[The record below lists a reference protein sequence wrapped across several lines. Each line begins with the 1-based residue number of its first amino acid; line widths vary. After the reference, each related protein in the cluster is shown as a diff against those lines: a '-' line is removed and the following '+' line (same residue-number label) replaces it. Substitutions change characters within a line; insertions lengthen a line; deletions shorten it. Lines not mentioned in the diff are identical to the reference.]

1 MPTISSAGI
10 GSGIDV
16 NGLVE
21 QLVAA
26 EGAPVKKR
34 LDRKEAELQAGLS
47 AMGMFKGAVSEFQAS
62 LETLRDSETFS
73 AIKANAANEGVVS
86 VSASNQAQTGEYD
99 LEVIELA
106 NAHKVATD
114 TFDSANKFFGNGRMT
129 LQLGAYDSDSNTF
142 QSNPDNVPV
151 TIDIDPDKA
160 SLRDIAVAINDSEA
174 PIRASVMNDGSGY
187 RLVLSSEQPG
197 SDNSIRVQVE
207 DSDGRNGDLTGLSN
221 LAFDPTGQRG
231 SGNNLQQVAAA
242 TDARV
247 RVDGIDIQRASND
260 FEDVIPGVSFS
271 LQPGSAGSS
280 TRISVELESQDV
292 MAAIEGFVKKYNE
305 MIQVVEQLTGFD
317 PDTGQS
323 GPLSGDASIRGVVS
337 MLRREIGNNFSGIN
351 EQFPSLG
358 SIGIET
364 NRDGTLTL
372 NSGRLQQ
379 AIASDRQEVVN
390 LFARAGSAEDPGVTF
405 LAAGEATEA
414 GAYDLEITRL
424 PARGVLSGR
433 ALMQEG
439 PLVLNDADNRFT
451 LRVDGIAS
459 GALSLEP
466 GSYNSLP
473 QLATRME
480 AAINRDA
487 VFERNGV
494 EVSVRVEQGRLQI
507 ISGTYGS
514 NSRVELTG
522 ISPSLSRITGLTPG
536 KGEAGENVAGRL
548 GSLGG
553 RGDGRQLE
561 GMGRAEGLT
570 IEVEGEQRGNRGQVI
585 FSNGVAARLD
595 QLLGSV
601 LDEDG
606 ILTVRTEGFN
616 ERLQSIGEER
626 EKLARRL
633 AETEERYMKEFT
645 AMDKTVGKMKATS
658 EYLSQQLSSL
668 PGAAQGNSKNGPGN
682 S

>member
-16 NGLVE
+16 NGLVDK
-21 QLVAA
+21 LVTA

-47 AMGMFKGAVSEFQAS
+47 AMGTFKGAVSEFQAS
-62 LETLRDSETFS
+62 LEALRDSETFS
-73 AIKANAANEGVVS
+73 AIKANAANEEVVS
-86 VSASNQAQTGEYD
+86 VSASNEAQTGEYE

-114 TFDSANKFFGNGRMT
+114 TFDSANKFFGSGQIT
-129 LQLGAYDSDSNTF
+129 LQLGAYDSDSNSF
-142 QSNPDNVPV
+142 QSNPDTVPV

-160 SLRDIAVAINDSEA
+160 SLREIAAAINESEA
-174 PIRASVMNDGSGY
+174 PIRASVMNDGNGY
-187 RLVLSSEQPG
+187 RLVLSAEQPG

-207 DSDGRNGDLTGLSN
+207 DSDGNNGDLSGLSN
-221 LAFDPTGQRG
+221 LAYDPTGRRG
-231 SGNNLQQVAAA
+231 SGNNLQQVSAAS
-242 TDARV
+242 DARV

-260 FEDVIPGVSFS
+260 FENVIPGISFS
-271 LQPGSAGSS
+271 LQPGSTGSS
-280 TRISVELESQDV
+280 TRINVTLESKDV
-292 MAAIEGFVKKYNE
+292 VAAIDGFVKKYNA
-305 MIQVVEQLTGFD
+305 MIQVVEQLTGYD
-317 PDTGQS
+317 PETGQS

-337 MLRREIGNNFSGIN
+337 MLRREIGSDFSGIN

-364 NRDGTLTL
+364 SRDGTLTL
-372 NSGRLQQ
+372 DNSRLQQ
-379 AIASDRQEVVN
+379 AIASNRQEVIN
-390 LFARAGSAEDPGVTF
+390 LFARVGSAEDPGVTF
-405 LAAGEATEA
+405 LAAGEATEP

-424 PARGVLSGR
+424 PERGVLSGR
-433 ALMQEG
+433 ALMQES
-439 PLVLNDADNRFT
+439 PLVLNDADNRLT
-451 LRVDGIAS
+451 LRVDGVAS
-459 GALSLEP
+459 GSLSLET
-466 GSYNSLP
+466 GTFNSLSH
-473 QLATRME
+473 LATRLE
-480 AAINRDA
+480 SAINSDA
-487 VFERNGV
+487 MLKRNGV
-494 EVSVRVEQGRLQI
+494 EVSVRAEQGRLQI
-507 ISGTYGS
+507 ISANYGS

-536 KGEAGENVAGRL
+536 KGEPGENVAGRL

-553 RGDGRQLE
+553 RGNGRQLE

-570 IEVEGEQRGNRGQVI
+570 IKVEGDQIGNRGQVI

-595 QLLGSV
+595 ELLGSV

-616 ERLQSIGEER
+616 DRLQSIGEER

-633 AETEERYMKEFT
+633 AETEERYIKEFT

-658 EYLSQQLSSL
+658 KYLSQQLSSL
-668 PGAAQGNSKNGPGN
+668 PGAAQNNSKNGPGN

>member
-47 AMGMFKGAVSEFQAS
+47 AMGTFKGAVSEFQAS
-62 LETLRDSETFS
+62 LAGLRDSETFN

-114 TFDSANKFFGNGRMT
+114 TFDSANKFFGSGRIT

-174 PIRASVMNDGSGY
+174 PIRASVMNDGNGY
-187 RLVLSSEQPG
+187 RMVLSAEQPG

-207 DSDGRNGDLTGLSN
+207 DSDGNDGDLSGLSN
-221 LAFDPTGQRG
+221 LALDPIGQRG
-231 SGNNLQQVAAA
+231 RGNNLQQVAAA
-242 TDARV
+242 SDARV
-247 RVDGIDIQRASND
+247 RVEGIDIQRASND

-271 LQPGSAGSS
+271 LQPGAAGSS
-280 TRISVELESQDV
+280 TRLDVQLESRDV
-292 MAAIEGFVKKYNE
+292 VAAIEGFVKKYNE

-317 PDTGQS
+317 PETEQA

-337 MLRREIGNNFSGIN
+337 MLRREIGTDFSGIN

-379 AIASDRQEVVN
+379 AIASNRQEVVN
-390 LFARAGSAEDPGVTF
+390 LFARAGSADDPGVTF
-405 LAAGEATEA
+405 LAAGEATEP
-414 GAYDLEITRL
+414 GAYDLDITRP
-424 PARGVLSGR
+424 PARGVLNGR

-439 PLVLNDADNRFT
+439 PLVLNDADNRLS

-466 GSYNSLP
+466 GTYNALP
-473 QLATRME
+473 QLATRLE
-480 AAINRDA
+480 AAINSDPM
-487 VFERNGV
+487 FKRNDV
-494 EVSVRVEQGRLQI
+494 EVSVRAEQGRLQI
-507 ISGTYGS
+507 LSASYGS
-514 NSRVELTG
+514 NSRVELTD
-522 ISPSLSRITGLTPG
+522 ISPSLSRITGLAPG
-536 KGEAGENVAGRL
+536 KGESGENVAGRL

-553 RGDGRQLE
+553 RGNGRQLE
-561 GMGRAEGLT
+561 GMGPVEGLT
-570 IEVEGEQRGNRGQVI
+570 IQVEGNQTGNRGQVI

-606 ILTVRTEGFN
+606 ILTVRSEGFN

-645 AMDKTVGKMKATS
+645 AMDATVGKMKATS
-658 EYLSQQLSSL
+658 KYLSQQLGSL
-668 PGAAQGNSKNGPGN
+668 PGATQGNSKGPGN

>member
-10 GSGIDV
+10 GSGMDV

-62 LETLRDSETFS
+62 LEALRDSETFS

-114 TFDSANKFFGNGRMT
+114 TFDSANKFFGSGRMT

-187 RLVLSSEQPG
+187 RLVLSAEQPG
-197 SDNSIRVQVE
+197 GDNSIRVQVE
-207 DSDGRNGDLTGLSN
+207 DSDGRNGDLNGLSN

-231 SGNNLQQVAAA
+231 SGNNLEQVAAA

-260 FEDVIPGVSFS
+260 FEDVIPGVNFS

-280 TRISVELESQDV
+280 TRISVELQSRDV
-292 MAAIEGFVKKYNE
+292 MAAIEGFVNKYNE

-317 PDTGQS
+317 PDTGES

-372 NSGRLQQ
+372 DSNRLQQ
-379 AIASDRQEVVN
+379 AIASNRQEVVN

-405 LAAGEATEA
+405 LAAGEATRP
-414 GAYDLEITRL
+414 GAYDLQITRL

-439 PLVLNDADNRFT
+439 PLVLNDPGNRFT

-459 GALSLEP
+459 DSLSLEP
-466 GSYNSLP
+466 GTYSTLSQVASRL
-473 QLATRME
+473 E
-480 AAINRDA
+480 SAINRDA
-487 VFERNGV
+487 VFKRNDV
-494 EVSVRVEQGRLQI
+494 EVSVRAGQGRLRI
-507 ISGTYGS
+507 LSNSYGS
-514 NSRVELTG
+514 NSRIELTG
-522 ISPSLSRITGLTPG
+522 ISPSLSHITGLMPG
-536 KGEAGENVAGRL
+536 KGEVGENVAGRL

-553 RGDGRQLE
+553 RGNGRQLE

-570 IEVEGEQRGNRGQVI
+570 IEVEGEQRGNRGQVV

-626 EKLARRL
+626 EKLAERL
-633 AETEERYMKEFT
+633 AETEERYMQEFT

-668 PGAAQGNSKNGPGN
+668 PGAGQGNSKNGPGN

>member
-10 GSGIDV
+10 GSGMDV

-47 AMGMFKGAVSEFQAS
+47 AMGTFKGAVSEFQAS
-62 LETLRDSETFS
+62 LEALRDSETFN

-106 NAHKVATD
+106 NAHKVASD
-114 TFDSANKFFGNGRMT
+114 TFDSANKFFGSGRIT
-129 LQLGAYDSDSNTF
+129 LQLGAYDPDSNTF

-174 PIRASVMNDGSGY
+174 PIRASVMNDGNGY
-187 RLVLSSEQPG
+187 RLVLSAQQPG

-207 DSDGRNGDLTGLSN
+207 DSDGRDGDLNGLSN
-221 LAFDPTGQRG
+221 LAYDQTGQRA

-242 TDARV
+242 SDARV

-260 FEDVIPGVSFS
+260 FEDVIPGVNFS

-280 TRISVELESQDV
+280 TRLNVQLESQDV
-292 MAAIEGFVKKYNE
+292 VAAIEGYVKKYNE

-317 PDTGQS
+317 PETEQA
-323 GPLSGDASIRGVVS
+323 GPLSGDASVRGVAS
-337 MLRREIGNNFSGIN
+337 MLRREIGTDFSGIN
-351 EQFPSLG
+351 QQFPSLA

-364 NRDGTLTL
+364 RRDGTLTL

-379 AIASDRQEVVN
+379 AIASNRQEVVN
-390 LFARAGSAEDPGVTF
+390 LFARSGSADDPGVTF
-405 LAAGEATEA
+405 LAAGEATEP
-414 GAYDLEITRL
+414 GAYDLEITRA
-424 PARGVLSGR
+424 PARGELTGR
-433 ALMQEG
+433 ALTQEG
-439 PLVLNDADNRFT
+439 PLVLNDAENRFT

-466 GSYNSLP
+466 GTYNSLS
-473 QLATRME
+473 QLATRLQ
-480 AAINRDA
+480 ATINGDPM
-487 VFERNGV
+487 FKRNDV
-494 EVSVRVEQGRLQI
+494 EVSVRAEQGRLQI
-507 ISGTYGS
+507 ISNRFGS
-514 NSRVELTG
+514 NSRVELSD

-536 KGEAGENVAGRL
+536 KGEPGENVAGRL

-553 RGDGRQLE
+553 RGNGRELE
-561 GMGRAEGLT
+561 GMGRAEGLS
-570 IEVEGEQRGNRGQVI
+570 IEVEGDQTGNRGQVV

-616 ERLQSIGEER
+616 DRLQSIGEER

-668 PGAAQGNSKNGPGN
+668 PGAQGNSKNGPGN